1 MWDAVRKIASPL
13 RACSVGGMTTPA
25 AARGATLATTRRR
38 GMDPIRQAMAQ
49 LGDALPRRADSTV
62 LLDFLEDDLREGLDA
77 LEDLQ
82 AHFHEVLEALQPETL
97 CPLALVEAGD
107 ELLAL
112 KRLELLMDTVTRVR
126 RRLSQAAGLMRQRPT
141 T

>member
-1 MWDAVRKIASPL
+1 
-13 RACSVGGMTTPA
+13 MTTLA
-25 AARGATLATTRRR
+25 AARGAAPVTLRRR
-38 GMDPIRQAMAQ
+38 GADPIRQAMLQ

-77 LEDLQ
+77 LGELE
-82 AHFHEVLEALQPETL
+82 AHFHEVLETLQEDAPS
-97 CPLALVEAGD
+97 PLSLVQVGD
-107 ELLAL
+107 DMLAL